1 MTQSWQFERASKL
14 PPDLEPL
21 ADEARRE
28 NYEFIDR
35 MIARW
40 RAGEFC
46 FDRPGEQ
53 FCFVRSREVLIGC
66 GGLSIDPYLSPEEA
80 KGRVGRVRHLYVLPS
95 ERGRGVGASLLRHI
109 LDESGS
115 HFSKIRLPADSPDA
129 ARLYERF
136 QFVPIDDA
144 TATHHFIPVRDFL

>member
-46 FDRPGEQ
+46 FDRP
-53 FCFVRSREVLIGC
+53 
-66 GGLSIDPYLSPEEA
+66 D
-80 KGRVGRVRHLYVLPS
+80 K
-95 ERGRGVGASLLRHI
+95 
-109 LDESGS
+109 
-115 HFSKIRLPADSPDA
+115 DA
-129 ARLYERF
+129 RR
-136 QFVPIDDA
+136 QV
-144 TATHHFIPVRDFL
+144 